1 MKAGTGLT
9 RRGWRMLAA
18 GVVWCLAAWLIGQ
31 RDLWW
36 PGMFLVALPA
46 LSWLILLPGS
56 ARLDVERHVAPERV
70 SVDAEAEVELVL
82 TPRAAA
88 LGGVTRVHDR
98 LPAALGTSAWQ
109 PVPAISGRRPQHLR
123 YTLRPQQRGR
133 HRIGP
138 VEQSRDDGLGLAR
151 TAQVVEVYS
160 ELLVTPQVVPLD
172 ALGSAPGL
180 GMATDTALRRTLHG
194 STDDVL
200 IREYQQGD
208 DVRRIHWRSTARAGQ
223 LMVRREERAR
233 DPIVT
238 VVLDNRA
245 RAWGGHGGAARFEWA
260 VSAVASLAV
269 HLLASGFEVR
279 LAFVDGSVLRPPR
292 GVHGPDDVVLE
303 HLAVIDTDSCP
314 HLEDALAAGGQGA
327 DDHVLIAVLGR
338 LDPGDVVALTEAGG
352 HRSSSWALLV
362 RGTAGDVVGLDG
374 LAAAGWRCHN
384 AEHGTGL
391 ADAWQHLSAGAL
403 V

>member
-1 MKAGTGLT
+1 MRSGTGLT

-18 GVVWCLAAWLIGQ
+18 GVLWCLIAWFIGQ

-36 PGMFLVALPA
+36 PGMFLVGLPA

-56 ARLDVERHVAPERV
+56 ARLDVVRDVTPERV
-70 SVDAEAEVELVL
+70 SVDGEVDVELVL

-109 PVPAISGRRPQHLR
+109 PLPAISGRRPQHLR

-160 ELLVTPQVVPLD
+160 ELLVTPQVVPLTD
-172 ALGSAPGL
+172 LSSAPGL
-180 GMATDTALRRTLHG
+180 GMATETALRRTLHG

-200 IREYQQGD
+200 IREYLQGD

-238 VVLDNRA
+238 VLLDNRS
-245 RAWGGHGGAARFEWA
+245 RAYGGHGGAARFESA

-269 HLLASGFEVR
+269 HLLGAGFEVR
-279 LAFVDGSVLRPPR
+279 LVFADGSVLRPPR
-292 GVHGPDDVVLE
+292 GASGPDDVVLE
-303 HLAVIDTDSCP
+303 HLAVIDTDASR
-314 HLEDALAAGGQGA
+314 HLQDALAASGHGA

-338 LDPGDVVALTEAGG
+338 VDAEDVAALSEAGG
-352 HRSSSWALLV
+352 RRSSCWALLI
-362 RGTAGDVVGLDG
+362 RGTQGDLAGLDE
-374 LAAAGWRCHN
+374 LAASGWRCHN
-384 AEHGTGL
+384 AAAGVSL
-391 ADAWQHLSAGAL
+391 ADAWRQLSAGVL
-403 V
+403 R

>member
-9 RRGWRMLAA
+9 RRGWRMLVA
-18 GVVWCLAAWLIGQ
+18 GVVWCAVAWLIGQ

-36 PGMFLVALPA
+36 PGMFLVGLPA

-56 ARLDVERHVAPERV
+56 ARLEVVRHVTPERV
-70 SVDAEAEVELVL
+70 SVDGDVEVELVV
-82 TPRAAA
+82 TPRAGA

-98 LPAALGTSAWQ
+98 VPPTLGTSAWQ
-109 PVPAISGRRPQHLR
+109 PLPAISGRRPQHLR

-151 TAQVVEVYS
+151 TAQVVELYS
-160 ELLVTPQVVPLD
+160 ELLVTPQVVPLND
-172 ALGSAPGL
+172 VSSAPGL
-180 GMATDTALRRTLHG
+180 GMATETALRRTLHG

-200 IREYQQGD
+200 IREYLQGD

-238 VVLDNRA
+238 IVLDNRSHSY
-245 RAWGGHGGAARFEWA
+245 GGHGGSARFEWA

-269 HLLASGFEVR
+269 HLLSAGFEAR
-279 LAFVDGSVLRPPR
+279 LAFADGSVLRPPR
-292 GVHGPDDVVLE
+292 GVSGPDDIVLE
-303 HLAVIDTDSCP
+303 HLAMIDTDPSR
-314 HLEDALAAGGQGA
+314 HLLDALAASGQGA

-338 LDPGDVVALTEAGG
+338 VDAEDVAALSDAGRR
-352 HRSSSWALLV
+352 RSSCWALLV

-374 LAAAGWRCHN
+374 LAAAGWRC
-384 AEHGTGL
+384 EHAAHGVGL
-391 ADAWQHLSAGAL
+391 ADVWQRLSAGA
-403 V
+403 VR